1 MEQGDMSNLYGPRI
15 VTDGLVFNM
24 DFGNTKC
31 YTGTGSTC
39 TDLSGNN
46 FTGELVNTPTFQS
59 TVNNKNFAFATNDY
73 IRIQNSVILNTN
85 TVSVEV
91 WFKTNGTNQNGF
103 WFEKG
108 TVNTQY
114 SLFQETGSVAWR
126 HNIAG
131 VGMTTLY
138 TNTVNM
144 GINTSSWF
152 QIVGT
157 YTSGSR
163 IVYLNGVAK
172 NSDTRTGTINVNTGG
187 MSIGAYGGYT
197 GSTGRSYYY
206 NGNIAIVNVYNKAL
220 SVGEIQQNYESLKGR
235 FGL

>member
-1 MEQGDMSNLYGPRI
+1 MANSYGPRI

-31 YTGTGSTC
+31 YSGTGSTC
-39 TDLSGNN
+39 TDLSGNS
-46 FTGELVNTPTFQS
+46 FIGELINTPTFQS
-59 TVNNKNFAFATNDY
+59 TINNKHFSFSTNRL
-73 IRIQNSVILNTN
+73 IRVQNSTILNTN

-91 WFKTNGTNQNGF
+91 WFKTNATTQNGF

-114 SLFQETGSVAWR
+114 SLFQEGTSIAWR
-126 HNIAG
+126 HNISG
-131 VGMTTLY
+131 VGLTTLY

-144 GINTSSWF
+144 GITTSSWF

-163 IVYLNGVAK
+163 IVYLNGIAK
-172 NSDTRTGTINVNTGG
+172 NSDTRTGTISVNNNG
-187 MSIGAYGGYT
+187 MSIGAYGGYS
-197 GSTGRSYYY
+197 GGRSYYY
-206 NGNIAIVNVYNKAL
+206 NGNIAIVKIYNKAL
-220 SVGEIQQNYESLKGR
+220 TVNEIQQNYNVLKGR

>member
-1 MEQGDMSNLYGPRI
+1 MANLYGPRI

-24 DFGNTKC
+24 DFGSTKFTVEQTSPR
-31 YTGTGSTC
+31 TGPTC
-39 TDLSGNN
+39 KDLSGNN

-108 TVNTQY
+108 NVNSQY

-187 MSIGAYGGYT
+187 MSIGTYGGYS
-197 GSTGRSYYY
+197 GSHSYYY
-206 NGNIAIVNVYNKAL
+206 NGNIAIVKVYNKAL
-220 SVGEIQQNYESLKGR
+220 SADEILQNYNALKGR